1 MAKAAVRVAVVD
13 DSAAIRELLRTLLG
27 LDGRFELVG
36 ESSNG
41 KDGVELV
48 AELQPDV
55 VLLDM
60 LMPLMTGLEALPELR
75 SRAPETN
82 VVVFCSGGE
91 EMEGLALAA
100 GASAYRQKGSDL
112 DALVEL
118 LFQLGVRQPPGPAS
132 PASPSSS
139 GST

>member
-1 MAKAAVRVAVVD
+1 MAKARVRVALVD
-13 DSAAIRELLRTLLG
+13 DSVAIRELLRTLLG

-36 ESSNG
+36 ESANG

-60 LMPLMTGLEALPELR
+60 LMPVMTGLEALPELR
-75 SRAPETN
+75 SRAPGTK

-91 EMEGLALAA
+91 EMEALALEA
-100 GASAYRQKGSDL
+100 GASAYRKKGSDL

-118 LFQLGVRQPPGPAS
+118 LFQLGDRQPREPAGPDA
-132 PASPSSS
+132 APS
-139 GST
+139 GRST